1 MELDPD
7 FRSRGAFPVE
17 RPMDAL
23 TTDHALVRRLF
34 EHYFDTR
41 DEQGRRDHAHHLIVL
56 LDMHA
61 ALEEQVFYRYVYT
74 ADPALVDRCVQE
86 HEEARQVIAQIQ
98 ATDYVGAHAEALM
111 RQLSDLILRHIETE
125 ENQLFAQ
132 VALIGFDLAD
142 LGREMQ
148 TFELTMI
155 ADRMQKPIAPGL
167 RQ

>member
-7 FRSRGAFPVE
+7 FRARGAFPVD
-17 RPMDAL
+17 RPMEAL
-23 TTDHALVRRLF
+23 TADHALVRRLF
-34 EHYFDTR
+34 EHYFDAG
-41 DEQGRRDHAHHLIVL
+41 DAQQRRDHAHHLIAL
-56 LDMHA
+56 LNMHA

-86 HEEARQVIAQIQ
+86 HEQARQVIAQIE
-98 ATDYVGAHAEALM
+98 ATDYVDAQAEALM
-111 RQLSDLILRHIETE
+111 HRLADLILRHIEAE
-125 ENQLFAQ
+125 ETQLFAQ
-132 VALIGFDLAD
+132 VKLTGFDLAA

-155 ADRMQKPIAPGL
+155 ADRTQKPIAPGL